1 MFGSPDSVCVMPM
14 AKSTPARDSSGVPV
28 PLEIA
33 ADALMRSAVEAA
45 RQHERVAKLNERGA
59 HHSEMSEA
67 TELRDVCHRHLK
79 ARAELYEMSAAGG
92 KAGHDEALWHA
103 ANTMWHAARDYCRR
117 HTECDEASSKLAKHS
132 ADKLGELALEYE
144 LEASALLGLKAAI
157 ASYKKL
163 RPDAA

>member
-1 MFGSPDSVCVMPM
+1 MPT
-14 AKSTPARDSSGVPV
+14 AKSTPARDSSGLLV
-28 PLEIA
+28 PLETA
-33 ADALMRSAVEAA
+33 ADALMRSAFEAA

-59 HHSEMSEA
+59 HHSEMTEA
-67 TELRDVCHRHLK
+67 TELREVCHRHLK

-92 KAGHDEALWHA
+92 KVGHDEALWHA

-117 HTECDEASSKLAKHS
+117 HTECDEASGKLAKHS

-157 ASYKKL
+157 GTYKKL